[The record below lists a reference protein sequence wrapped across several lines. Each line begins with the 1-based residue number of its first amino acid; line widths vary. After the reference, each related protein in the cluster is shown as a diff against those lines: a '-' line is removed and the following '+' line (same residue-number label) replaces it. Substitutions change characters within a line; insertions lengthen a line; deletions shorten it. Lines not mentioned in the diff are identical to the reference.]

1 MKRAKQFVT
10 TCAFG
15 WRLGLLMKAMKA
27 VKIENRRSGRSLA
40 VLSS

>member
-1 MKRAKQFVT
+1 MKHAKQFVT
-10 TCAFG
+10 SCAFG
-15 WRLGLLMKAMKA
+15 FVQMKAMKA